1 MRMMSP
7 DIGTLHFVGIGGI
20 GMSGIAILLKS
31 LGYDV
36 QGSDMADNANVVRM
50 RGLGVRISIG
60 HDADN
65 IRGRN
70 GELPA
75 AVIISSAVKDDNVEL
90 MAARSEK
97 VPVVQRAEMLA
108 ELMRLKSSVAVA
120 GTHGKTTTTAMVG
133 QMLDQAGLDP
143 TVVNGG
149 IVNAYG
155 TNTRFGHSEWMVVEA
170 DESDGSFIRLPA
182 TVAVVTNIDPEHMEH
197 YGSFDRVKKAYKRFV
212 LNLPF
217 HGYALLCIDHPEVQT
232 LAAQVSDRKVIT
244 YGFNPQADIRA
255 QNIRPNSEGSIF
267 DVVFAAWLCDDGQEQ
282 IIKDIKLSM
291 LGRHN
296 VQNSLVALGVAKEMG
311 VSADKMKAAMANFGG
326 VKRRFTKT
334 GEVGGITI
342 IDDYAHHPVEIDVVL
357 KTARDAVKQAG
368 GNVIAV
374 MQPHRYTR
382 LNDLYEEFCC
392 CFNDA
397 DHVII
402 TDVFEAGEKPIDGVD
417 KNYLVEGLKAHG
429 HRSVQALNGDLAD
442 ILADIAGAG
451 DYIIMMGAGNIT
463 AMAYDLPDKLK
474 HLSIPSEEGI
484 HESLPDS
491 LFRGNA

>member
-7 DIGTLHFVGIGGI
+7 DIGTLHFIGIGGI
-20 GMSGIAILLKS
+20 GMSGIALLLKS

-36 QGSDMADNANVVRM
+36 QGSDIADNANVKRM
-50 RGLGVRISIG
+50 IDMGVRISIG
-60 HDADN
+60 HDAGN
-65 IRGRN
+65 IYGKG

-75 AVIISSAVKDDNVEL
+75 VVVISSAVKDDNVEL
-90 MAARSEK
+90 VAARTAK
-97 VPVVQRAEMLA
+97 VPVIGRAEMLA
-108 ELMRLKSSVAVA
+108 ELMRLKSAVAVA
-120 GTHGKTTTTAMVG
+120 GTHGKTTTTSMVG

-143 TVVNGG
+143 TIVNGG

-155 TNTRFGHSEWMVVEA
+155 TNTRFGQSDWMVVEA

-182 TVAVVTNIDPEHMEH
+182 TVAVVTNIDPEHMDH
-197 YGSFDRVKKAYKRFV
+197 YGSFDRVKQAYKRFV

-217 HGYALLCIDHPEVQT
+217 HGYALLCIDHPEVQS
-232 LAAQVSDRKVIT
+232 LAAQVSDRKIIT

-255 QNIRPNSEGSIF
+255 ENIFSDANGSRF
-267 DVVFAAWLCDDGQEQ
+267 DVIFSGWLSDDGQEQ
-282 IIKDIKLSM
+282 IIKDIHLSM

-311 VSADKMKAAMANFGG
+311 VSADKMKVAMANFGG

-334 GEVGGITI
+334 GVACGVTI

-357 KTARDAVKQAG
+357 KTARDAVKKAG

-382 LNDLYEEFCC
+382 LSDLYEEFCR

-402 TDVFEAGEKPIDGVD
+402 TDVFEAGEVPIDGVD
-417 KNYLVEGLKAHG
+417 KHYLAEGIKSHG
-429 HRSVQALNGDLAD
+429 HRSVITLDNKNDLPD
-442 ILADIAGAG
+442 ILSDIANSG
-451 DYIIMMGAGNIT
+451 DYIILMGAGNIT
-463 AMAYDLPDKLK
+463 AMAYELPDLLVKAMGK
-474 HLSIPSEEGI
+474 
-484 HESLPDS
+484 
-491 LFRGNA
+491 

>member
-1 MRMMSP
+1 MRTMSP

-20 GMSGIAILLKS
+20 GMSGIAILLNS

-36 QGSDMADNANVVRM
+36 QGSDMAKNANVERLQ
-50 RGLGVRISIG
+50 GLGVNVHIG
-60 HDADN
+60 HKADN
-65 IRGRN
+65 IHN
-70 GELPA
+70 KDGELPA
-75 AVIISSAVKDDNVEL
+75 AVVISSAVKDDNAEL
-90 MAARSEK
+90 VAARSAK
-97 VPVVQRAEMLA
+97 VPVISRAEMLA
-108 ELMRLKSSVAVA
+108 ELMRLKSAVAVA

-155 TNTRFGHSEWMVVEA
+155 TNTRHGQSQWMVVEA

-197 YGSFDRVKKAYKRFV
+197 YRTFDRVKKAYKRFV

-217 HGYALLCIDHPEVQT
+217 HGYALLCIDHPEVQS
-232 LAAQVSDRKVIT
+232 LAAQVSDRKIIT

-255 QNIRPNSEGSIF
+255 ENIRPSAEGSIF
-267 DVVFAAWLCDDGQEQ
+267 DVVFAGWLSDDGKEQ
-282 IIKDIKLSM
+282 VIKDINFSM

-296 VQNSLVALGVAKEMG
+296 IQNSLVALGVAKEMN

-334 GEVGGITI
+334 GEVGGITV

-357 KTARDAVKQAG
+357 KTARDAVAQTK

-382 LNDLYEEFCC
+382 LNDLYEEFCR

-402 TDVFEAGEKPIDGVD
+402 LDVFAGGEEPITGVD
-417 KNYLVEGLKAHG
+417 KDYLVAGIKSHG
-429 HRSVQALNGDLAD
+429 HRSVQAINSSDELPAA
-442 ILADIAGAG
+442 ISKIAKSG
-451 DYIIMMGAGNIT
+451 DYVIMMGAGNIT
-463 AMAYDLPDKLK
+463 AMAYDLPDKLAN
-474 HLSIPSEEGI
+474 
-484 HESLPDS
+484 D
-491 LFRGNA
+491 

>member
-1 MRMMSP
+1 MRTMSP
-7 DIGTLHFVGIGGI
+7 DIGVLHFIGIGGI

-31 LGYDV
+31 LGYNV
-36 QGSDMADNANVVRM
+36 QGSDISDNANVKRL
-50 RGLGVRISIG
+50 RDLGVRVSIG

-65 IRGRN
+65 IREDGN
-70 GELPA
+70 LPA
-75 AVIISSAVKDDNVEL
+75 AVVISSAVKDDNVEL
-90 MAARSEK
+90 IAARAAK
-97 VPVVQRAEMLA
+97 IPVVQRAEMLA

-133 QMLDQAGLDP
+133 QMLDNAGLDP

-155 TNTRFGHSEWMVVEA
+155 TNTRFGQSDWMVVEA

-197 YGSFDRVKKAYKRFV
+197 YGTFDRVKKAYKRFV

-217 HGYALLCIDHPEVQT
+217 HGYALLCTDHPEVQA

-255 QNIRPNSEGSIF
+255 INICTGANGSRF
-267 DVVFAAWLCDDGQEQ
+267 DVVFTGWLSDDGREQ
-282 IIKDIKLSM
+282 VIKDIHLSM
-291 LGRHN
+291 LGCHN

-311 VSADKMKAAMANFGG
+311 VSADKMKSAMASFGG

-334 GEVGGITI
+334 GEICGITI

-357 KTARDAVKQAG
+357 KTARDAVSEAG

-374 MQPHRYTR
+374 MQPHRYSR
-382 LNDLYEEFCC
+382 LNDLYKEFCC

-402 TDVFEAGEKPIDGVD
+402 MDVYEAGESPIEGVD
-417 KNYLVEGLKAHG
+417 KNYLVEGLKTHG
-429 HRSVQALNGDLAD
+429 HRSAQALQDKNDLPR
-442 ILADIAGAG
+442 LLSEIARSG
-451 DYIIMMGAGNIT
+451 DYIILMGAGDMT
-463 AMAYDLPDKLK
+463 SLAYDLPDKLIK
-474 HLSIPSEEGI
+474 IMAN
-484 HESLPDS
+484 D
-491 LFRGNA
+491 

>member
-1 MRMMSP
+1 MRTMSP

-20 GMSGIAILLKS
+20 GMSGIATLLAS

-36 QGSDMADNANVVRM
+36 QGSDMADGANITRLREQGIRV
-50 RGLGVRISIG
+50 SIG
-60 HDADN
+60 HEAKHL
-65 IRGRN
+65 RN
-70 GELPA
+70 EDGQFPVA
-75 AVIISSAVKDDNVEL
+75 IVTSSAIKDDNAEL
-90 MAARSEK
+90 IAARAAK
-97 VPVVQRAEMLA
+97 VPVVRRAEMLA

-120 GTHGKTTTTAMVG
+120 GTHGKTTTTSMVG
-133 QMLDQAGLDP
+133 QMLDTAGLDP

-155 TNTRFGHSEWMVVEA
+155 TNTRFGQSDWMVVEA

-182 TVAVVTNIDPEHMEH
+182 TVAVVTNIDPEHMDH
-197 YGSFDRVKKAYKRFV
+197 YGTFDKVKNAYRRFV

-232 LAAQVSDRKVIT
+232 LAAQVSDRRVIT

-255 QNIRPNSEGSIF
+255 ENIRSNGQEGSTF
-267 DVVFAAWLCDDGQEQ
+267 DVVFASFLSEDGQERVM
-282 IIKDIKLSM
+282 KDVKLSM

-296 VQNSLVALGVAKEMG
+296 VQNSLVALGVAKEMD
-311 VSADKMKAAMANFGG
+311 VDEATMKKAMASFGG

-334 GEVGGITI
+334 GEVDGITI

-357 KTARDAVKQAG
+357 KTARSAVKESG

-374 MQPHRYTR
+374 MQPHRYSR
-382 LNDLYEEFCC
+382 LQDLYEEFCR

-402 TDVFEAGEKPIDGVD
+402 TDVFEAGEKPIQGVD
-417 KNYLVEGLKAHG
+417 KNYLVEGLKTHG
-429 HRSVQALNGDLAD
+429 HRSVIALPEKDDLPRMVSNVARDGD
-442 ILADIAGAG
+442 IV
-451 DYIIMMGAGNIT
+451 IMMGAGNIT
-463 AMAYDLPDKLK
+463 HWANALPDKLA
-474 HLSIPSEEGI
+474 SEI
-484 HESLPDS
+484 IKS
-491 LFRGNA
+491 RGDVA